1 MSKDAQQLAE
11 RLAGKGSTKH
21 NYLIKKKYSG
31 ASKKVITASKKIF
44 KGSLVVR
51 VALGHRSQCNAGVR
65 VALGHRSVAVLLGHD
80 QTV

>member
-1 MSKDAQQLAE
+1 MRVALGHRSQCN
-11 RLAGKGSTKH
+11 AG
-21 NYLIKKKYSG
+21 
-31 ASKKVITASKKIF
+31 
-44 KGSLVVR
+44 VR

>member
-31 ASKKVITASKKIF
+31 ASKKVITASKKNIQRKF
-44 KGSLVVR
+44 SCEGGS
-51 VALGHRSQCNAGVR
+51 GSQIAM
-65 VALGHRSVAVLLGHD
+65 
-80 QTV
+80 